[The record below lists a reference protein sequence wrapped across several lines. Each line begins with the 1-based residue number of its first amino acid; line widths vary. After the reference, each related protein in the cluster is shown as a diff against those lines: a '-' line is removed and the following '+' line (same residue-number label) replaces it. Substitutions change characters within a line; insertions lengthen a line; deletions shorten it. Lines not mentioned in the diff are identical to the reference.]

1 MPSERS
7 LANDGGIKLMELFF
21 IARKHWLWLLAG
33 LLFGALTA
41 MGYVALSKPTY
52 ESRASIRIGKVH
64 DFGMIEEVNSLLAQL
79 TDEYG
84 LHSERRAQGNT
95 VYLKQEL
102 RPSSQNNILKLV
114 AVGHSP
120 EETRAFLDRIVLEVM
135 QRHEHI
141 FKTAIKPLQQRAATI
156 ERQIRILA
164 PKISEL
170 GEMIDRLRVS
180 SPLQASATAVERSNL
195 DVKLNQMEFD
205 RVILEQRTARPYSNL
220 SEVEVQ
226 ATLPDMPVAPKK
238 MIIAVSGGLFG
249 LSLGLLAAFVRESF
263 ENERA
268 AIK

>member
-1 MPSERS
+1 
-7 LANDGGIKLMELFF
+7 MELFF

-33 LLFGALTA
+33 LLIGALIA
-41 MGYVALSKPTY
+41 MAYIVQSTPTY

-79 TDEYG
+79 IDNYG
-84 LHSERRAQGNT
+84 PNSESRAQGNT
-95 VYLKQEL
+95 VYLKQEV
-102 RPSSQNNILKLV
+102 RQSGQNNILKLV

-120 EETRAFLDRIVLEVM
+120 EDTKAFLDRIVLEVM

-141 FKTAIKPLQQRAATI
+141 YKTAIEPIQQRAATI
-156 ERQIRILA
+156 EKQIRILA

-195 DVKLNQMEFD
+195 YVKLNQMEFD
-205 RVILEQRTARPYSNL
+205 RVILEQRTGRPYSNP
-220 SEVEVQ
+220 SEVVVQ

-238 MIIAVSGGLFG
+238 MIIAVSGSLFG